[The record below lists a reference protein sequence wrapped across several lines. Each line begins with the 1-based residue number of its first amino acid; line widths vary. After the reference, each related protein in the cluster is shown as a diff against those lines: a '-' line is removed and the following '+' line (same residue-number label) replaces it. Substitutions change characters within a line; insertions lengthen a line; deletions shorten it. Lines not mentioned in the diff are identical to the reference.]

1 MAGGMLGIAVSGLM
15 AFQRS
20 IETTSHNIANVNTEG
35 YSRQRVELDTRAPHY
50 TGGGY
55 VGSGVNITNIAR
67 SYDQFVN
74 GQLRSSTAAFGEV
87 DSFKSFASQV
97 DNLLGDPSTGMEPAI
112 EGFFKAAND
121 VANDPSSITARSVM
135 IDEAN
140 GLSHR
145 FSMVNGRMEEL
156 RDQVNSDV
164 KSTVKTINSY
174 TKAIADLNKD
184 ISSALGRANGEQ
196 QPNDLMDKRDL
207 ILTKLSELVDI
218 TVLPQ
223 VSGMTS
229 VVMKNGQPLV
239 MDAQE
244 YKLGTQGNEFDPT
257 KLEIT
262 LEPVSGPPQII
273 TQQLSGGKLTGT
285 IRFRDE
291 ILDPA
296 QQKLGA
302 IAAAIAMELNE
313 VHKDGYD
320 LDGNLGDPLFKF
332 SGLNEVPALSVTSN
346 TGTATLTAAFGNNSA
361 DLDTSDYLLKY
372 DATGYSLT
380 RMSDD
385 SVIPLTAIGSPAIL
399 TATNP
404 SDKLPGITLEI
415 DSTPNVGDQ
424 FFIRPSYRAA
434 ANLTVNV
441 TDPRK
446 IAAAS
451 SLAPDG
457 VTALP
462 GDNRN
467 MLKLAD
473 LMNNSGMF
481 GNSATF
487 QEAYAQVVS
496 KVGGLTHS
504 ADINAAA
511 QAALLERATE
521 DRENIS
527 GVNLDEEA
535 ANLIKFQQ
543 SYQAAA
549 QSISTASSLF
559 DSLIDAVR

>member
-1 MAGGMLGIAVSGLM
+1 MLGIAVSGLM

-35 YSRQRVELDTRAPHY
+35 YSRQRVELDTRTPHY
-50 TGGGY
+50 SGGGY
-55 VGSGVNITNIAR
+55 VGSGVDITNIAR

-74 GQLRSSTAAFGEV
+74 AQLRSSTAAFGEV
-87 DSFKSFASQV
+87 DSFRSFASHV

-121 VANDPSSITARSVM
+121 VANDPSSMTARTVM

-145 FSMVNGRMEEL
+145 FSVVNGRMEEL

-164 KSTVKTINSY
+164 KSTVETINSY
-174 TKAIADLNKD
+174 SKAIADLNKD

-207 ILTKLSELVDI
+207 VLTKLSELVDI

-239 MDAQE
+239 MDAQD

-262 LEPVSGPPQII
+262 LEPVNGPPQIV

-285 IRFRDE
+285 VRFRDE

-302 IAAAIAMELNE
+302 IAAAIAMDLNA

-332 SGLNEVPALSVTSN
+332 SGVNEVPALSVTSN

-361 DLDTSDYLLKY
+361 DLDTSDFLLKY
-372 DATGYSLT
+372 DATGYTLT

-385 SVIPLTAIGSPAIL
+385 SVIPLTATGSPAVL

-404 SDKLPGITLEI
+404 SDKLPGITLEV
-415 DSTPNVGDQ
+415 DLTPNVGDQ

-434 ANLTVNV
+434 ENLTVNV

-457 VTALP
+457 VTALS

-473 LMNNSGMF
+473 LMNNSAMF
-481 GNSATF
+481 GNSTTF

-504 ADINAAA
+504 ADINATA

>member
-174 TKAIADLNKD
+174 SKAISDLNKD

>member
-87 DSFKSFASQV
+87 DSFKNFASQV

-174 TKAIADLNKD
+174 SKAISDLNKD

-385 SVIPLTAIGSPAIL
+385 SVIPLTATGAPAIL

>member
-50 TGGGY
+50 SGGGY

-244 YKLGTQGNEFDPT
+244 HKLGTQGNEFDPT

-385 SVIPLTAIGSPAIL
+385 SVIPLTATGSPAIL

-473 LMNNSGMF
+473 LMNDSAMF

>member
-35 YSRQRVELDTRAPHY
+35 YSRQRVELDTRTPHY
-50 TGGGY
+50 SGGGY
-55 VGSGVNITNIAR
+55 VGSGVDITNIAR

-87 DSFKSFASQV
+87 DSFRSFASQV

-121 VANDPSSITARSVM
+121 VANDPSSMTARTVM

-145 FSMVNGRMEEL
+145 FSVVNGRMEEL

-164 KSTVKTINSY
+164 KSTVETINSY
-174 TKAIADLNKD
+174 SKAIADLNKD

-207 ILTKLSELVDI
+207 VLTKLSELVDI

-239 MDAQE
+239 MDAQD

-262 LEPVSGPPQII
+262 LEPVNGPPQIV

-285 IRFRDE
+285 VRFRDE

-302 IAAAIAMELNE
+302 IAAAIAMDLNA

-332 SGLNEVPALSVTSN
+332 SGVNEVPALSVTSN

-361 DLDTSDYLLKY
+361 DLDTSDFLLKY
-372 DATGYSLT
+372 DATGYTLT

-385 SVIPLTAIGSPAIL
+385 SVIPLTATGSPAVL

-415 DSTPNVGDQ
+415 DLTPNVGDQ

-434 ANLTVNV
+434 ENLTVNV

-473 LMNNSGMF
+473 LMNNSAMF
-481 GNSATF
+481 GNSTTF

-504 ADINAAA
+504 ADINATA

>member
-35 YSRQRVELDTRAPHY
+35 YSRQRVELDTRAPNY
-50 TGGGY
+50 SGGGY

-121 VANDPSSITARSVM
+121 VANDPSSITARAVM

-145 FSMVNGRMEEL
+145 FSVVNGRMEEL

-207 ILTKLSELVDI
+207 VLTKLSELVDI

-223 VSGMTS
+223 VSGMAS

-262 LEPVSGPPQII
+262 LEPISGPPQII

-285 IRFRDE
+285 VRFRDE

-361 DLDTSDYLLKY
+361 NLDTSDYLLKY

-385 SVIPLTAIGSPAIL
+385 SVIPLTATGSPAIL

-441 TDPRK
+441 TDPRT

>member
-1 MAGGMLGIAVSGLM
+1 MLGIAVSGLM

-87 DSFKSFASQV
+87 DSFKNFASQV

-385 SVIPLTAIGSPAIL
+385 SVIPLTATGSPAIL

-473 LMNNSGMF
+473 LMNDSAMF

>member
-121 VANDPSSITARSVM
+121 VANDPSSITARAVM

-145 FSMVNGRMEEL
+145 FSVVNGRMEEL

-196 QPNDLMDKRDL
+196 QPNDLMDKRDFV
-207 ILTKLSELVDI
+207 LTKLSELVDI

-257 KLEIT
+257 KLDIT

-404 SDKLPGITLEI
+404 LDKLPGVTLEI

>member
-20 IETTSHNIANVNTEG
+20 IETTSNNIANVNTEG

-50 TGGGY
+50 SGGGY

-74 GQLRSSTAAFGEV
+74 GQLRSSTSAFGEV

-121 VANDPSSITARSVM
+121 VANDPSSTTARAVM
-135 IDEAN
+135 LDEAN

-145 FSMVNGRMEEL
+145 FSVVNGRMEEL

-174 TKAIADLNKD
+174 SKAIADLNKD

-223 VSGMTS
+223 VSGMAS

-244 YKLGTQGNEFDPT
+244 YNLGTQGNEFDPT

-262 LEPVSGPPQII
+262 LEPVNGPPQIV
-273 TQQLSGGKLTGT
+273 TQQLTGGKLTGT
-285 IRFRDE
+285 VRFRDE

-302 IAAAIAMELNE
+302 IAAAIAMELNA
-313 VHKDGYD
+313 VHKNGYD
-320 LDGNLGDPLFKF
+320 LDGNLGEPLFKF

-346 TGTATLTAAFGNNSA
+346 TGSATLTAAFGNNSA
-361 DLDTSDYLLKY
+361 NLDTSDYLLKY
-372 DATGYSLT
+372 DATGYTLT
-380 RMSDD
+380 RMADD
-385 SVIPLTAIGSPAIL
+385 NVIPLTATGSPAIL

-404 SDKLPGITLEI
+404 SDQLPGITLEI

-473 LMNNSGMF
+473 LMNDSAMF

-504 ADINAAA
+504 ANINAAA
-511 QAALLERATE
+511 QSALLERATE

-559 DSLIDAVR
+559 DSLINAVR

>member
-1 MAGGMLGIAVSGLM
+1 M
-15 AFQRS
+15 
-20 IETTSHNIANVNTEG
+20 
-35 YSRQRVELDTRAPHY
+35 
-50 TGGGY
+50 
-55 VGSGVNITNIAR
+55 
-67 SYDQFVN
+67 
-74 GQLRSSTAAFGEV
+74 

-207 ILTKLSELVDI
+207 VLTKLSELVDI

-262 LEPVSGPPQII
+262 LEPVNGPPQII

-332 SGLNEVPALSVTSN
+332 SGLNEVSSIISYKQHW
-346 TGTATLTAAFGNNSA
+346 NSHF
-361 DLDTSDYLLKY
+361 D
-372 DATGYSLT
+372 
-380 RMSDD
+380 
-385 SVIPLTAIGSPAIL
+385 
-399 TATNP
+399 
-404 SDKLPGITLEI
+404 
-415 DSTPNVGDQ
+415 
-424 FFIRPSYRAA
+424 
-434 ANLTVNV
+434 
-441 TDPRK
+441 
-446 IAAAS
+446 S
-451 SLAPDG
+451 SLW
-457 VTALP
+457 
-462 GDNRN
+462 
-467 MLKLAD
+467 K
-473 LMNNSGMF
+473 
-481 GNSATF
+481 
-487 QEAYAQVVS
+487 
-496 KVGGLTHS
+496 
-504 ADINAAA
+504 
-511 QAALLERATE
+511 
-521 DRENIS
+521 
-527 GVNLDEEA
+527 
-535 ANLIKFQQ
+535 
-543 SYQAAA
+543 
-549 QSISTASSLF
+549 
-559 DSLIDAVR
+559 

>member
-1 MAGGMLGIAVSGLM
+1 MASGMLGIAVSGLM

-35 YSRQRVELDTRAPHY
+35 YSQQRVELDTRAPHY
-50 TGGGY
+50 SGGGY
-55 VGSGVNITNIAR
+55 VGSGVDITNIAR

-112 EGFFKAAND
+112 EGFFKATND
-121 VANDPSSITARSVM
+121 VANDPSSITARTVM

-174 TKAIADLNKD
+174 SKAIADLNKD

-223 VSGMTS
+223 ASGMTS

-262 LEPVSGPPQII
+262 LEPISGPPQIV
-273 TQQLSGGKLTGT
+273 TQQLTGGKLTGT
-285 IRFRDE
+285 VRFRDE

-302 IAAAIAMELNE
+302 IAAAIAMDLNA

-346 TGTATLTAAFGNNSA
+346 TGTATLTAAFGDNSA
-361 DLDTSDYLLKY
+361 DLDTSDFLLKY
-372 DATGYSLT
+372 DATGYTLT

-385 SVIPLTAIGSPAIL
+385 GVIPLTATGSPAIL

-434 ANLTVNV
+434 ENLTVNV

-446 IAAAS
+446 IAASS

-473 LMNNSGMF
+473 LMNHSGMF
-481 GNSATF
+481 GNSTTF

-504 ADINAAA
+504 ADINATA